1 VDATLNG
8 SAISVSTNN
17 VSALRLRFGPG
28 DAPAGGITS
37 VFLDGAKVELPPE
50 KPRSDRSWEQIFTRG
65 PKGWTTTEP
74 TGLRKQPGLQGP
86 IDDAFLDRFIFVRP
100 TGKPLH
106 DKTATWQ
113 KAEMERAIKEWR
125 RQMRGDAIVKDD
137 KDITERDIQSAHLIL
152 WGDPASNTLIA
163 KVQPKL
169 PLTWDAKTLSLGKE
183 KFDASAHMPS
193 LVYPNPLN
201 PKRYVVFNSG
211 FTYRE
216 YDYLNNA
223 RQHAKLPDWAVIDV
237 RVAPNARWPG
247 KVVEADFFNETWQL
261 RPSRK
266 QQVSAETESPR
277 P

>member
-1 VDATLNG
+1 
-8 SAISVSTNN
+8 
-17 VSALRLRFGPG
+17 
-28 DAPAGGITS
+28 
-37 VFLDGAKVELPPE
+37 
-50 KPRSDRSWEQIFTRG
+50 
-65 PKGWTTTEP
+65 
-74 TGLRKQPGLQGP
+74 
-86 IDDAFLDRFIFVRP
+86 
-100 TGKPLH
+100 
-106 DKTATWQ
+106 
-113 KAEMERAIKEWR
+113 
-125 RQMRGDAIVKDD
+125 
-137 KDITERDIQSAHLIL
+137 
-152 WGDPASNTLIA
+152 
-163 KVQPKL
+163 VQPKL